1 MKKRREFLTKT
12 LAGAMVVAMT
22 AGTMPVSALAASS
35 VTKTKDGTYTGTAT
49 VVADEFEEFTNYP
62 ISVDVTVADGKIT
75 DVAFSEGN
83 KFYVDGASKSE
94 KNKNPTYS
102 ANAMAELK
110 DKIIANNGTEGIKA
124 VDTKSGATCTTQA
137 ILTAVNDAISKAPE
151 AEKEVKVKYVTMNVP
166 YTDFYAAYNLTDK
179 AVWQVEDGL
188 DAVSTATTNK
198 FKGTTGLAK
207 GTYNNGKYIMGVTM
221 AVAVPEETYEALK
234 AKNLTANDNY
244 YMTDLDSA
252 PAAFSTM
259 TVNADGTYSF
269 SKLQKA
275 SVSGNYITVGELDL
289 NGGYGDYQVTLDGL
303 GTDGTLKTGENE
315 TTPYTLYGAILNTTE
330 GKTYGMTCLENL
342 WLGTKRPNV
351 EIAWSIKEGQGL
363 KRGHGAGDEFY
374 QFDMNGATLKS
385 ITLITDLGTIEVPC
399 GENGLELTKY
409 YAGDLSNLQ
418 YSIDNDSTELSIS
431 GVPSD
436 LENVKISVSGGLAT
450 DAEIKDGK
458 VTLSKAPEAGTT
470 YTLTISS
477 SNYPEITRT
486 MSTPITEALKTE
498 LQKWADKAQK
508 VDGYADNAD
517 LKEHVSEAQEMI
529 ANEKA
534 TSAEAAE
541 LIGELKEKVKK
552 FYSEISATAA
562 IEGSALSVD
571 LKDVKLS
578 DLENPTYTVSYRQ
591 GRGFTTLAT
600 GDLESAKV
608 AIGAATTAGTAY
620 TVTITSDNYQDC
632 SVTATATEGDMYVTM
647 NVPYTDF
654 YAAYDLTDKAVWQ
667 VADGLDA
674 VSTATTNKFKGTTGL
689 AKGTYNDGT
698 YILGVTIPVSVS
710 AEDYAKLNTKLANT
724 QNYYFTAYQGALD
737 GVSELT
743 VNGNG
748 SYSFGKM
755 QAATVSNKYLS
766 AGDLDLNGGYGDYQI
781 TLNGVSTTE
790 GLKVGE
796 NETVPYTIYGAILNT
811 TEGKSYGMTSLENI
825 WVGTR
830 TKNVEIAWSIKEGQG
845 LKRAHGKGDAY
856 YQFSDMNGKTLQSV
870 TLLTNLGAIEVPCGE
885 NGLELTKYYEG
896 DLSNLKY
903 AIDNDSTEL
912 SISGVPSDLENVK
925 ISVSGGLATNAEIKD
940 GKVTLSKAPEAGT
953 SYTLTISSS
962 NYPDITRTMST
973 PIVADQVTEL
983 QKWVDKAKAT
993 NGYENNADLK
1003 EHVAEAEEMIANK
1016 EAASADAA
1024 ELISEL
1030 TEKVKATYSKV
1041 EVEATAKGNYLGI
1054 ALKNVSLEDLEN
1066 PTYTL
1071 AVRQGRGFVTVA
1083 EGKLDA
1089 LNITLEKELT
1099 AGTEYTLTIVSD
1111 NYQDAQIKVTAEE
1124 ADADYS
1130 RVLEAIDA
1138 IPDDLSIYTDESVA
1152 NLQKILE
1159 TVDYTK
1165 KASQQAE
1172 VDAYADAIAE
1182 ATAKLEKKAVTPVT
1196 PTHADGLAN
1205 EKAADGNWYYY
1216 VNGEIATNVT
1226 TVAKNVNGWWYVKNG
1241 KVDFTANTVAKNE
1254 NGWWIIRGGK
1264 VDFSANTVAKNENG
1278 WWKITNGK
1286 VDFGYT
1292 GIAKNENGWWRIV
1305 NGKVDFNCNSVEKN
1319 ENGWWYIRGGKVD
1332 FSYTGVA
1339 KNANG
1344 WWRIENGKV
1353 NFNFTGI
1360 ASNQNGSWYLQNGKV
1375 NFNYNGRVR
1384 YNHKTYKIRGG
1395 KVVK

>member
-1 MKKRREFLTKT
+1 MGGVYFFAIIRSQANLQGQVRIIAKKEKEDNMKKRREFLTKA

-49 VVADEFEEFTNYP
+49 VVADEDEDFTNYP

-75 DVAFSEGN
+75 DVAFSEEN
-83 KFYVDGASKSE
+83 QFYVDGADSTEIK
-94 KNKNPTYS
+94 KNKKLSTE
-102 ANAMAELK
+102 AMTELK
-110 DKIIANNGTEGIKA
+110 DKIIAQNGTTG
-124 VDTKSGATCTTQA
+124 VDAKSGATCTSKA
-137 ILTAVNDAISKAPE
+137 ILTAVDSAINEAPE
-151 AEKEVKVKYVTMNVP
+151 AVKVKYVTMNVP

-179 AVWQVEDGL
+179 AVWQVENGL

-234 AKNLTANDNY
+234 AENLTANDNY
-244 YMTDLDSA
+244 YMTDLDTA

-269 SKLQKA
+269 SKLQEA

-289 NGGYGDYQVTLDGL
+289 NAGYGDYQVTLDGL

-374 QFDMNGATLKS
+374 QFSDMNGATLKS

-418 YSIDNDSTELSIS
+418 YAIDNDSTELSIS
-431 GVPSD
+431 GIPSD
-436 LENVKISVSGGLAT
+436 LENVKISVSGGLET
-450 DAEIKDGK
+450 NAEIKDGK

-477 SNYPEITRT
+477 SNYPE
-486 MSTPITEALKTE
+486 
-498 LQKWADKAQK
+498 
-508 VDGYADNAD
+508 
-517 LKEHVSEAQEMI
+517 
-529 ANEKA
+529 
-534 TSAEAAE
+534 
-541 LIGELKEKVKK
+541 
-552 FYSEISATAA
+552 
-562 IEGSALSVD
+562 
-571 LKDVKLS
+571 
-578 DLENPTYTVSYRQ
+578 
-591 GRGFTTLAT
+591 
-600 GDLESAKV
+600 
-608 AIGAATTAGTAY
+608 
-620 TVTITSDNYQDC
+620 
-632 SVTATATEGDMYVTM
+632 
-647 NVPYTDF
+647 
-654 YAAYDLTDKAVWQ
+654 
-667 VADGLDA
+667 
-674 VSTATTNKFKGTTGL
+674 
-689 AKGTYNDGT
+689 
-698 YILGVTIPVSVS
+698 
-710 AEDYAKLNTKLANT
+710 
-724 QNYYFTAYQGALD
+724 
-737 GVSELT
+737 
-743 VNGNG
+743 
-748 SYSFGKM
+748 
-755 QAATVSNKYLS
+755 
-766 AGDLDLNGGYGDYQI
+766 
-781 TLNGVSTTE
+781 
-790 GLKVGE
+790 
-796 NETVPYTIYGAILNT
+796 
-811 TEGKSYGMTSLENI
+811 
-825 WVGTR
+825 
-830 TKNVEIAWSIKEGQG
+830 
-845 LKRAHGKGDAY
+845 
-856 YQFSDMNGKTLQSV
+856 
-870 TLLTNLGAIEVPCGE
+870 
-885 NGLELTKYYEG
+885 
-896 DLSNLKY
+896 
-903 AIDNDSTEL
+903 
-912 SISGVPSDLENVK
+912 
-925 ISVSGGLATNAEIKD
+925 
-940 GKVTLSKAPEAGT
+940 
-953 SYTLTISSS
+953 
-962 NYPDITRTMST
+962 ITRTMST

-1030 TEKVKATYSKV
+1030 TEKVKATYSTV
-1041 EVEATAKGNYLGI
+1041 EVEATAKGNYIGI

-1071 AVRQGRGFVTVA
+1071 SVRQGRGSVTVA

-1089 LNITLEKELT
+1089 LDLTLEKELT

-1111 NYQDAQIKVTAEE
+1111 NYQDAQIKVIAEE
-1124 ADADYS
+1124 AEADYS
-1130 RVLEAIDA
+1130 KVYDAIDA
-1138 IPDDLSIYTDESVA
+1138 IPDDLSVYTEESVA
-1152 NLQKILE
+1152 NLQKVLE
-1159 TVDYTK
+1159 TVDYSK
-1165 KASQQAE
+1165 KVSQQSE
-1172 VDAYADAIAE
+1172 VDAYANAIIE
-1182 ATAKLEKKAVTPVT
+1182 ATAKLEKKAVTPVA

-1205 EKAADGNWYYY
+1205 EKASDGNWYYY
-1216 VNGEIATNVT
+1216 VNGKVATNVT
-1226 TVAKNVNGWWYVKNG
+1226 TVAKNVNGWYYVKNG
-1241 KVDFTANTVAKNE
+1241 KVDFSANTVAKNE
-1254 NGWWIIRGGK
+1254 NGWWIIRGGKVDFSANTVAKNENGWWYIRGGK

-1319 ENGWWYIRGGKVD
+1319 ANGWWYLRGGKVD

-1375 NFNYNGRVR
+1375 NFNYNGKVK
-1384 YNHKTYKIRGG
+1384 YNHKTYTIRGG

>member
-1 MKKRREFLTKT
+1 MGGVYFFAIIRSQANLQGQVRIIAKNEKEDNMKKRREFLTKA

-49 VVADEFEEFTNYP
+49 VVADEDEDFTNYP

-75 DVAFSEGN
+75 DVAFSEEN
-83 KFYVDGASKSE
+83 QFYVDGADSTEIK
-94 KNKNPTYS
+94 KNKKISTE
-102 ANAMAELK
+102 AMTELK
-110 DKIIANNGTEGIKA
+110 DKIIAQNGTTG
-124 VDTKSGATCTTQA
+124 VDAKSGATCTSKSMLAAVDSA
-137 ILTAVNDAISKAPE
+137 INEAPE
-151 AEKEVKVKYVTMNVP
+151 AVKVKYVTMNVP

-179 AVWQVEDGL
+179 AVWQVENGL

-234 AKNLTANDNY
+234 AENLTANDNY
-244 YMTDLDSA
+244 YMTDLDTA

-269 SKLQKA
+269 SKLQEA

-289 NGGYGDYQVTLDGL
+289 NAGYGDYQVTLDGL

-374 QFDMNGATLKS
+374 QFSDMNGATLKS

-418 YSIDNDSTELSIS
+418 Y
-431 GVPSD
+431 
-436 LENVKISVSGGLAT
+436 
-450 DAEIKDGK
+450 
-458 VTLSKAPEAGTT
+458 
-470 YTLTISS
+470 
-477 SNYPEITRT
+477 
-486 MSTPITEALKTE
+486 
-498 LQKWADKAQK
+498 
-508 VDGYADNAD
+508 
-517 LKEHVSEAQEMI
+517 
-529 ANEKA
+529 
-534 TSAEAAE
+534 
-541 LIGELKEKVKK
+541 
-552 FYSEISATAA
+552 
-562 IEGSALSVD
+562 
-571 LKDVKLS
+571 
-578 DLENPTYTVSYRQ
+578 
-591 GRGFTTLAT
+591 
-600 GDLESAKV
+600 
-608 AIGAATTAGTAY
+608 
-620 TVTITSDNYQDC
+620 
-632 SVTATATEGDMYVTM
+632 
-647 NVPYTDF
+647 
-654 YAAYDLTDKAVWQ
+654 
-667 VADGLDA
+667 
-674 VSTATTNKFKGTTGL
+674 
-689 AKGTYNDGT
+689 
-698 YILGVTIPVSVS
+698 
-710 AEDYAKLNTKLANT
+710 
-724 QNYYFTAYQGALD
+724 
-737 GVSELT
+737 
-743 VNGNG
+743 
-748 SYSFGKM
+748 
-755 QAATVSNKYLS
+755 
-766 AGDLDLNGGYGDYQI
+766 
-781 TLNGVSTTE
+781 
-790 GLKVGE
+790 
-796 NETVPYTIYGAILNT
+796 
-811 TEGKSYGMTSLENI
+811 
-825 WVGTR
+825 
-830 TKNVEIAWSIKEGQG
+830 
-845 LKRAHGKGDAY
+845 
-856 YQFSDMNGKTLQSV
+856 
-870 TLLTNLGAIEVPCGE
+870 
-885 NGLELTKYYEG
+885 
-896 DLSNLKY
+896 

-912 SISGVPSDLENVK
+912 SISGIPSDLENVK

-953 SYTLTISSS
+953 TYTLTISSS
-962 NYPDITRTMST
+962 NYPEITRTMST

-1030 TEKVKATYSKV
+1030 TEKVKATYSTV
-1041 EVEATAKGNYLGI
+1041 EVEATAKGNYIGI

-1071 AVRQGRGFVTVA
+1071 SVRQGRGSVTVA

-1089 LNITLEKELT
+1089 LDLTLEKELT

-1111 NYQDAQIKVTAEE
+1111 NYQDAQIKVIAEE
-1124 ADADYS
+1124 AEADYS
-1130 RVLEAIDA
+1130 KVYDAIDA
-1138 IPDDLSIYTDESVA
+1138 IPDDLSVYTEESVA
-1152 NLQKILE
+1152 NLQKVLE
-1159 TVDYTK
+1159 TVDYSK
-1165 KASQQAE
+1165 KVSQQSE
-1172 VDAYADAIAE
+1172 VDAYANAIIE
-1182 ATAKLEKKAVTPVT
+1182 ATAKLEKKAVTPVA

-1205 EKAADGNWYYY
+1205 EKASDGNWYYY
-1216 VNGEIATNVT
+1216 VNGKVATNVT
-1226 TVAKNVNGWWYVKNG
+1226 TVAKNVNGWYYVKNG
-1241 KVDFTANTVAKNE
+1241 KVDFSANTVAKNE
-1254 NGWWIIRGGK
+1254 NGWWIIRGGKVDFSANTVAKNENGWWYIRGGK

-1319 ENGWWYIRGGKVD
+1319 ENGWWYLRGGKVD

-1339 KNANG
+1339 KNENG

-1353 NFNFTGI
+1353 NLNFTGI

-1375 NFNYNGRVR
+1375 NFNYNGKVK
-1384 YNHKTYKIRGG
+1384 YNHKTYTIRGG